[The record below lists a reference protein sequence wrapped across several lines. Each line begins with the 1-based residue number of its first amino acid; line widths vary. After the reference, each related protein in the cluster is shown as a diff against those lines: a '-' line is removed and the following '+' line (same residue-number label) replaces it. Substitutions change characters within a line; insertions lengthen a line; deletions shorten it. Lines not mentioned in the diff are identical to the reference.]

1 MNRQRVLEEIEDKV
15 VAELKELTQKDSIS
29 VAELEAMT
37 KATCLLEKIDMLKE
51 NEMYSM
57 SMDYDR
63 YPMARGRSYA
73 RGGEESYTRGGEE
86 SYERGRYSRTGRSM
100 SRENGYSGH
109 SIKDRMIDRL
119 EQMVDEAK
127 TDHER
132 QVIETWIDRLSSEQ
146 Y

>member
-1 MNRQRVLEEIEDKV
+1 MDRKRVLEEIEDKV
-15 VAELKELTQKDSIS
+15 VAELKELTRKDSIS
-29 VAELEAMT
+29 ATELEAMT

-51 NEMYSM
+51 DDMYSM
-57 SMDYDR
+57 SMDYERSYDH

-73 RGGEESYTRGGEE
+73 RMGEG
-86 SYERGRYSRTGRSM
+86 SYERGRSSRTGRYI
-100 SRENGYSGH
+100 SRDSGYSGH
-109 SIKDRMIDRL
+109 SIQDRMIDRL

>member
-1 MNRQRVLEEIEDKV
+1 MNRQKVLEEIEDRV

-51 NEMYSM
+51 DEMYSM

-73 RGGEESYTRGGEE
+73 RGGEESY
-86 SYERGRYSRTGRSM
+86 ERGRYSRTGRYM